1 MNHSMKKKIAFTFL
15 VFGGILALSSCKNDD
30 MEVFVG
36 EDLRN
41 KEIIEA
47 IKAFPEPK
55 TEVAEED
62 INENYKY
69 LMPDGYS
76 DYIKSNVGGR
86 SGYYGY
92 VDLGLSVKWATNN
105 FNNPLNYN
113 DGSISP
119 NELYQ
124 KAQEDITPVEKP
136 GVKEYNKQYP
146 TTMSYD
152 EYLDYMDMEKLV
164 EEYDNY
170 ERYLTKM
177 DNAYTKAC
185 NTYNRNAQNF
195 TEHIYEFGNK
205 YVWGALSDW
214 TQHAQ
219 SDANSPQNIAG
230 NPEYDATTKFIGE
243 GWHTPTRAEWQE
255 LVDKCQ
261 WEDHDRYW
269 LITGPSGKKIILPN
283 WNFIYNTSERADNIT
298 KWDLYDVYEF
308 HPNTKSIVQKAA
320 AEHYASLIR
329 PVYSK

>member
-1 MNHSMKKKIAFTFL
+1 MNKNLAFAFL
-15 VFGGILALSSCKNDD
+15 AFGGILALSSCKNDD

-47 IKAFPEPK
+47 IKALPEPK
-55 TEVAEED
+55 TEIAEED
-62 INENYKY
+62 LNENFKY

-76 DYIKSNVGGR
+76 EYVKTNVGGR

-92 VDLGLSVKWATNN
+92 ADLGLSVKWATNN

-113 DGSISP
+113 NGSISA
-119 NELYQ
+119 NELY
-124 KAQEDITPVEKP
+124 KEEREKVTPVERP
-136 GVKEYNKQYP
+136 GVKEYNTQYP

-152 EYLDYMDMEKLV
+152 EFLDYMDMEKLV
-164 EEYDNY
+164 KEYDAY
-170 ERYLTKM
+170 EHYLTKL
-177 DNAYTKAC
+177 DNAYTSAV
-185 NTYNRNAQNF
+185 NAYNRNASNF
-195 TEHIYEFGNK
+195 TEHIYEFGLD
-205 YVWGALSDW
+205 YAWGAVSDW

-219 SDANSPQNIAG
+219 SDENSPKDIAG
-230 NPEYDATTKFIGE
+230 NKEYDAATNFIGE
-243 GWHTPTRAEWQE
+243 GWRIPTKAEWQE

-283 WNFIYNTSERADNIT
+283 WNNSYNTSERTDEKIKDKYYIYLFHAG
-298 KWDLYDVYEF
+298 KKEF
-308 HPNTKSIVQKAA
+308 IKKDPYWQKA
-320 AEHYASLIR
+320 LIR

>member
-1 MNHSMKKKIAFTFL
+1 MNKNLAFAFL
-15 VFGGILALSSCKNDD
+15 TFGGILALSSCKNDD

-47 IKAFPEPK
+47 IKALPEPK
-55 TEVAEED
+55 AEVAEED
-62 INENYKY
+62 INENFKY

-76 DYIKSNVGGR
+76 EYIKSNVGGR
-86 SGYYGY
+86 GGYYGY

-113 DGSISP
+113 DGNISA
-119 NELYQ
+119 NELY
-124 KAQEDITPVEKP
+124 KEEREKITPVERP

-152 EYLDYMDMEKLV
+152 EYLDYMDMDKLEK
-164 EEYDNY
+164 EYEAY
-170 ERYLTKM
+170 EHYLNQM
-177 DNAYTKAC
+177 DNAYTNATG
-185 NTYNRNAQNF
+185 TYNRNALNF

-205 YVWGALSDW
+205 YVWGATSDW
-214 TQHAQ
+214 TRHAQ

-230 NPEYDATTKFIGE
+230 NPEYDATTKFIGD
-243 GWHTPTRAEWQE
+243 GWRIPTRAEWQE

-261 WEDHDRYW
+261 WEDKDRYW
-269 LITGPSGKKIILPN
+269 VITGPSGKKIILPN
-283 WNFIYNTSERADNIT
+283 WNIIYNTSERADKMT
-298 KWDLYDVYEF
+298 SWDLYDVYEF
-308 HPNTKSIVQKAA
+308 HAGTKSIGQQTASK
-320 AEHYASLIR
+320 HYASYIR